1 MYLGPSGDCK
11 FTTSV
16 KTWPSR
22 TLAEFRGSGFRRL
35 HFDLSFRAAP
45 PPAPARNRPGVNG
58 PYFHISARR
67 GRGPGGPM
75 RGRAAAPRGFRP
87 AGDARIS
94 ESARISLKYGQ
105 EYGIIRSR
113 RRTSERAAA
122 AGRGPRVA
130 RFFKKDSCTKVV
142 DALVQL

>member
-1 MYLGPSGDCK
+1 
-11 FTTSV
+11 
-16 KTWPSR
+16 
-22 TLAEFRGSGFRRL
+22 
-35 HFDLSFRAAP
+35 
-45 PPAPARNRPGVNG
+45 
-58 PYFHISARR
+58 
-67 GRGPGGPM
+67 M

-105 EYGIIRSR
+105 EYGMIRSR

-122 AGRGPRVA
+122 AGRGPRAA

-142 DALVQL
+142 DALVQLY